1 MMGGYGMGTMNKPIV
16 QLQQVSKKYQ
26 RTEALKDVSLD
37 VPRGKIV
44 GIVGPNGSGKTTALK
59 LMAGLLQPD
68 RGKILLDGQPVQ
80 GRLISRK
87 VAYLHETDE
96 VYGFFKIREAVDYFH
111 KIYDDFD
118 LHRARAMMEFLE
130 LDSEKRVSQLSKGNM
145 MRVKLVLTVARN
157 APLVLLDEPLSGLD
171 PMVRE
176 SIIKGLISFLDM
188 ERQTVVLTTHE
199 IDEVE
204 PLLDAVV
211 AIKNGTIYRFEET
224 EVIRSE
230 YGMSLVDWMKR
241 VYTGKEHD

>member
-1 MMGGYGMGTMNKPIV
+1 
-16 QLQQVSKKYQ
+16 
-26 RTEALKDVSLD
+26 
-37 VPRGKIV
+37 
-44 GIVGPNGSGKTTALK
+44 
-59 LMAGLLQPD
+59 
-68 RGKILLDGQPVQ
+68 
-80 GRLISRK
+80 
-87 VAYLHETDE
+87 
-96 VYGFFKIREAVDYFH
+96 
-111 KIYDDFD
+111 
-118 LHRARAMMEFLE
+118 MEFLE
-130 LDSEKRVSQLSKGNM
+130 LDPEKRVSQLSKGNM

-176 SIIKGLISFLDM
+176 SIIKGLIPFLDM